1 MAYATT
7 NPPQLIAQGI
17 GGNGK
22 LWLYKSTDAEATF
35 DDTDYFTNA
44 DDLGMTTG
52 DGIYII
58 DTTNGLGTIAQ
69 VTLDADGNATVAA
82 LTATS

>member
-1 MAYATT
+1 MAYSVA
-7 NPPQLIAQGI
+7 NPPFVIAQGI
-17 GGNGK
+17 GGSGRM
-22 LWLYKSTDAEATF
+22 WGYVSADAEGTF

-44 DDLGMTTG
+44 RDLGMQTG
-52 DGIYII
+52 DLIYIR
-58 DTTNGLGTIAQ
+58 DTGNGLATIAQ